1 MKEQNYL
8 NSDDEAIV
16 TQACENLNKIF
27 GDEKLKLVKTE
38 KATICDI
45 NMVIFLLFYLFRY
58 TRHIFTWVCSTTVQN
73 VGTILKKMLFTV
85 NERVISYYNDETSWT
100 HSK

>member
-1 MKEQNYL
+1 METIYGQYFFVEIVFRFIYLSKEQWLLFLPHTKTVVNMYPLINYL

-58 TRHIFTWVCSTTVQN
+58 TRHIFT
-73 VGTILKKMLFTV
+73 
-85 NERVISYYNDETSWT
+85 
-100 HSK
+100 